1 MATIGARLER
11 LPFSRFHA
19 GLLVMGGLGYTFE
32 AMDQA
37 VVAFILT
44 VVSKPD
50 AWNLTSV
57 ETGLLGAASY
67 IGFFFGALLAG
78 ALADRFGRKAVMIGA
93 VVVYCAA
100 TAGNAFVHDWHQ
112 FYVWRVAAG
121 VGAGA
126 ESTIV
131 APYLSEFVASR
142 YRGRFTAAVAGFFS
156 FGFVGAALLGAAL
169 VPHHWRLAMLLT
181 ASPIV
186 LILWWWKALPES
198 PRWLERR
205 GRIAEAEAIVD
216 RAERETARG
225 LNTPLPEPAAD
236 TPIPPKVGGSA
247 LANLAALASP
257 AFRKLTAMSLI
268 VWFALVACYYAFFT
282 WIPTLLAQSGHTVAK
297 SFGYSLII
305 FIAQI
310 PGYYSAALLI
320 DKIGRRGLIAGYL
333 IGGALSALW
342 LALANSDPMI
352 IAAGVALSFFMNGA
366 FAGLYVYTPEI
377 FPTEIRVTGVGV
389 ASAFGRIGS
398 ITAPVLVGWLF
409 PRLGFGGVFGVA
421 TGVLLAGAAAV
432 VLLGVP
438 TEGRSLEVIAAGE
451 TTPPS

>member
-37 VVAFILT
+37 VVAFVLT
-44 VVSKPD
+44 VVSKPGV
-50 AWNLTSV
+50 WNLTGV
-57 ETGLLGAASY
+57 ETGILGAASY

-100 TAGNAFVHDWHQ
+100 TVGNAFVHDWHQ
-112 FYVWRVAAG
+112 FCVWRMAAG
-121 VGAGA
+121 VGVGA

-156 FGFVGAALLGAAL
+156 FGFVGAALLGNWL

-205 GRIAEAEAIVD
+205 GRTAEADAIVT
-216 RAERETARG
+216 RAEQSARQ
-225 LNTPLPEPAAD
+225 PLPPPAPDA
-236 TPIPPKVGGSA
+236 PVPAKVGGSM
-247 LANLAALASP
+247 LANLAALFSP
-257 AFRKLTAMSLI
+257 QLRRLTIMSLI

-305 FIAQI
+305 FLAQI
-310 PGYYSAALLI
+310 PGYYSAALLVE
-320 DKIGRRGLIAGYL
+320 KIGRRGLIAGYL
-333 IGGALSALW
+333 IGGGASALW
-342 LALANSDPMI
+342 LAFANRDPMI
-352 IAAGVALSFFMNGA
+352 ISAGVALSFFMNGA

-398 ITAPVLVGWLF
+398 ILAPVLVGWMF

-421 TGVLLAGAAAV
+421 TGVLLAGALAV
-432 VLLGVP
+432 VLLGIP
-438 TEGRSLEVIAAGE
+438 TEGRSLEVIAIDEARR
-451 TTPPS
+451 

>member
-19 GLLVMGGLGYTFE
+19 GLLVMGGVGYTFE

-37 VVAFILT
+37 VVAFVLT
-44 VVSKPD
+44 VVSKPGV
-50 AWNLTSV
+50 WNLTSV
-57 ETGLLGAASY
+57 QTGILGAGSY
-67 IGFFFGALLAG
+67 VGFLVGALLAG
-78 ALADRFGRKAVMIGA
+78 MLADRFGRKAVMIGA

-100 TAGNAFVHDWHQ
+100 TVGNAFVHNWHE

-121 VGAGA
+121 VGVGA

-131 APYLSEFVASR
+131 APYLSEFVSSR

-156 FGFVGAALLGAAL
+156 FGFVGAALLGNWL
-169 VPHHWRLAMLLT
+169 VPHHWRWALLLT
-181 ASPIV
+181 ATPIV
-186 LILWWWKALPES
+186 LVLWWWKALPES

-205 GRIAEAEAIVD
+205 GRLAEADAIVT
-216 RAERETARG
+216 RAERDAERNG
-225 LNTPLPEPAAD
+225 PLPAPAAD
-236 TPIPPKVGGSA
+236 TPAPPKIGGSTWQ
-247 LANLAALASP
+247 NLAALLSP
-257 AFRKLTAMSLI
+257 QLRRLTVMSLI

-310 PGYYSAALLI
+310 PGYYSAALI
-320 DKIGRRGLIAGYL
+320 VERIGRRGLIVSYL
-333 IGGALSALW
+333 IGGAASALC
-342 LALANSDPMI
+342 LALANSDATI

-377 FPTEIRVTGVGV
+377 FPTEVRVTGVGV

-398 ITAPVLVGWLF
+398 ISSPVLVGWLF

-421 TGVLLAGAAAV
+421 TAVLLTGALAV
-432 VLLGVP
+432 VLLGIP
-438 TEGRSLEVIAAGE
+438 TGGRSLEAIAASEGE
-451 TTPPS
+451 T